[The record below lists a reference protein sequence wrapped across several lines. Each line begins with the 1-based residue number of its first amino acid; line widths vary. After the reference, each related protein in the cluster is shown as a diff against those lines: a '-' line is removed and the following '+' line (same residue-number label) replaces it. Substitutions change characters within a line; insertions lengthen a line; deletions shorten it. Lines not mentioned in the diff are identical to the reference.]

1 MADLGLGVGF
11 ADLVWRERVAADVAE
26 CRAMLKE
33 NSKTF
38 FAASLMLPKTVREP
52 ASALYAFCRMAD
64 DAVDLDTRAT
74 KAGKS
79 AAVNELRERLELVY
93 AGRPVDQAPD
103 RAFAEVV
110 SFYRIPRALPEA
122 LLEGFQWDAE
132 ERRYRTFSDVTAYA
146 ARVAAT
152 VGAMMSI
159 LMETREANAM
169 ARACDLGVAM
179 QFSNIARD
187 IGEDARAGR
196 VYLPLDWLVEEGI
209 DVDAWLADPKFN
221 PAIGRTVGRLLAE
234 ADALYSRVA
243 AGVAVLPKGCQ
254 PGINAARYLYSE
266 IGREVERAGMDSVSR
281 RAVVPSTVKAKLL
294 AKALVAPSS
303 SASLGLPVLEECRF
317 LVEAGA
323 ANANANVNANVN
335 ANANGG
341 QAVEGMHVEPE
352 WWNLEARVVW
362 LVEFLKRM
370 EQRDREQVKLHR
382 NTNA

>member
-1 MADLGLGVGF
+1 
-11 ADLVWRERVAADVAE
+11 
-26 CRAMLKE
+26 
-33 NSKTF
+33 
-38 FAASLMLPKTVREP
+38 
-52 ASALYAFCRMAD
+52 
-64 DAVDLDTRAT
+64 
-74 KAGKS
+74 
-79 AAVNELRERLELVY
+79 
-93 AGRPVDQAPD
+93 
-103 RAFAEVV
+103 
-110 SFYRIPRALPEA
+110 
-122 LLEGFQWDAE
+122 
-132 ERRYRTFSDVTAYA
+132 
-146 ARVAAT
+146 
-152 VGAMMSI
+152 MMSI

-303 SASLGLPVLEECRF
+303 SASLGLPVMEECRF

-323 ANANANVNANVN
+323 ANVNANVN